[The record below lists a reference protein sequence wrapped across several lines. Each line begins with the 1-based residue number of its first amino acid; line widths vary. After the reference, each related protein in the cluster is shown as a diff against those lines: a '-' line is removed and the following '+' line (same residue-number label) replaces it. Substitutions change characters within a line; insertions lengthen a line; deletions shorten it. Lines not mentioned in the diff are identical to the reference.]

1 MEGGD
6 SHATGRRGWVPTS
19 SPNPGFRGLVQ
30 QVAPPTS
37 SGRRAPPLRR
47 GYPTPYSALTLASI
61 LRSVRAAGV
70 ARLLILAT
78 LVPVRAEGQAGVPGG
93 ARGDDY
99 YLQYQMMVN
108 AGVTKLMED
117 WENACNNRNPAQLA
131 SLYLKDAMIVSG
143 SGSIVTGPADIRE
156 YFEKN
161 LPRLTGLRLG
171 IHELVA
177 SGDLAF
183 LTGYLTYDVAY
194 PSGGSWPGRVPYSMA
209 LMQQRDGSWKIRAQ
223 SGGDFPAIL
232 IATDTLEGHLLAGA
246 ADSVRVRLTDAMGK
260 PYRKE
265 PVTFE
270 VVYGG
275 GSVLP
280 AVAFTDT
287 AGYAAT
293 EVTTAS
299 QAGINT
305 ILARSGVLPNEPLAF
320 RAVTWSDEARAPAK
334 NPEPAPGSIAKV
346 ATPVVVKEKA
356 KEPEPPPVSPAKV
369 ATPVVVLDTAAIPA
383 PIAIPGPERPP
394 LGPLDFASRDTV
406 VAGVSPDGQIAGRRL
421 GQTFIV
427 VSNRAGRD
435 SLLAVV
441 ADPDSPRLTAE
452 FKGFTLPRDSMV
464 SVRLALDVRPALQ
477 LGALAFRFEFDTSV
491 VRFRDYEADGKVPL
505 GVVTATAVAGSVGIV
520 LSDPKKLTGRAEL
533 ITLRFQTSSQA
544 GRQGRLRL
552 VPVDVTS
559 ISRKGDKSD
568 RITAPSYP
576 VMTRPGSTAPYTETK
591 PVRP

>member
-1 MEGGD
+1 M
-6 SHATGRRGWVPTS
+6 
-19 SPNPGFRGLVQ
+19 
-30 QVAPPTS
+30 
-37 SGRRAPPLRR
+37 
-47 GYPTPYSALTLASI
+47 ASI
-61 LRSVRAAGV
+61 LRSVGAAGV

-117 WENACNNRNPAQLA
+117 WEKACNNRNPAQLA

-171 IHELVA
+171 IHEIVA

-194 PSGGSWPGRVPYSMA
+194 PSGGSYPGRVPYSMA
-209 LMQQRDGSWKIRAQ
+209 LWQQRDGSWRVRAQ
-223 SGGDFPAIL
+223 TGGDFPAII
-232 IATDTLEGHLLAGA
+232 IATDTLDGHLLAGT

-275 GSVLP
+275 GAVLP

-293 EVTTAS
+293 EVTTAP

-305 ILARSGVLPNEPLAF
+305 VLARTGVLPSEPLAF
-320 RAVTWSDEARAPAK
+320 RTVTWSNQPVGQATPA
-334 NPEPAPGSIAKV
+334 PEPKP
-346 ATPVVVKEKA
+346 T
-356 KEPEPPPVSPAKV
+356 PVSPARV
-369 ATPVVVLDTAAIPA
+369 ATPVVVLDTSAVPA
-383 PIAIPGPERPP
+383 PIAIPGPELPP
-394 LGPLDFASRDTV
+394 VGPLEFASRDTV
-406 VAGVSPDGQIAGRRL
+406 VAGVSPDGRIAGRRP
-421 GQTFIV
+421 GETFIV

-441 ADPDSPRLTAE
+441 ADPDSPRLSAE
-452 FKGFTLPRDSMV
+452 FKGFTLPRDSLV
-464 SVRLALDVRPALQ
+464 SVRLALDVRPAQRLR
-477 LGALAFRFEFDTSV
+477 ALAFRFEFDTSV
-491 VRFRDYEADGKVPL
+491 VRFRDYQADGKVPL
-505 GVVTATAVAGSVGIV
+505 GVVTTTAVAGSVGIV
-520 LSDPKKLTGRAEL
+520 LSDPKTVTGRADL
-533 ITLRFQTSSQA
+533 ITLRFQTSSLA

-552 VPVDVTS
+552 IPVDVTS
-559 ISRKGDKSD
+559 ISPKGDKSD

-576 VMTRPGSTAPYTETK
+576 VMTRPGSAAYIETK